1 MHIYEFINLIQNS
14 FASQI
19 QKDPDT
25 GRISAKLIYQD
36 VITWFTDESLIDND
50 ELNKITMKT
59 PNYCEKL
66 LNESNA
72 IDMPINDAKLLKGK
86 ITSKNFKPVFR
97 AAGLTNESKQLL
109 IDGFEK
115 KGYKLKGVN
124 LPQELTDIFAQLL
137 QERSEINK
145 KASITKA
152 QFISDSQVKI
162 GGKIINLPP
171 ALYVPELP
179 QEKEN
184 EYVTALLSVFSQK
197 TAKKIMS
204 IDDLDEFPIYQTE
217 IQIHREYF
225 YSAESVLHKVRKF
238 FYDAENEF
246 STLKNEIFDSIR
258 LDISRSYPDGYEK
271 LQKTMDK
278 VVVITLSKSYFSK
291 SGNGIVGNGEKL
303 GVVHMLVNDGKVRWI

>member
-1 MHIYEFINLIQNS
+1 M
-14 FASQI
+14 
-19 QKDPDT
+19 
-25 GRISAKLIYQD
+25 
-36 VITWFTDESLIDND
+36 
-50 ELNKITMKT
+50 
-59 PNYCEKL
+59 
-66 LNESNA
+66 
-72 IDMPINDAKLLKGK
+72 
-86 ITSKNFKPVFR
+86 
-97 AAGLTNESKQLL
+97 
-109 IDGFEK
+109 
-115 KGYKLKGVN
+115 
-124 LPQELTDIFAQLL
+124 PQELTDIFAQLL

-246 STLKNEIFDSIR
+246 GTLKNEIFDSIR

-291 SGNGIVGNGEKL
+291 PGNGIVGNGEKL

>member
-14 FASQI
+14 FASQV

-66 LNESNA
+66 LNESNE

-86 ITSKNFKPVFR
+86 ITSRNFKPIFR

-109 IDGFEK
+109 IDGFVK

-246 STLKNEIFDSIR
+246 GTLKNEIFDSIR

-291 SGNGIVGNGEKL
+291 PGNGIVGNGEKL

>member
-19 QKDPDT
+19 QPDSKT
-25 GRISAKLIYQD
+25 GKVTAKQIYQD
-36 VITWFTDESLIDND
+36 VITWFTDESLMDIESINAV
-50 ELNKITMKT
+50 TMKST
-59 PNYCEKL
+59 NYCEKL
-66 LNESNA
+66 LNELND

-86 ITSKNFKPVFR
+86 ITSKNFKPIYKS
-97 AAGLTNESKQLL
+97 AGLTPEAKQLL
-109 IDGFEK
+109 LDGFEK
-115 KGYKLKGVN
+115 KGYKLKGTN
-124 LPQELTDIFAQLL
+124 LTQELTDIFAQLL

-152 QFISDSQVKI
+152 QFISDSQVRI

-246 STLKNEIFDSIR
+246 GTLKNEIFDSIR

-291 SGNGIVGNGEKL
+291 PGNGIVGNGEKL